1 MSDGADEPIF
11 KERNNTNN
19 ITHIKTM
26 TYSVARKLARV
37 AMIAMAL
44 ATASQASA
52 LKPKEYPDTFMIP
65 SRAIIASGSAE
76 NGKQLVA
83 VLYDTEN
90 LHFSD
95 PSAPRFLFLDRKGKI
110 ALGIG
115 GYLKG
120 TVQYDF
126 DGSTD
131 DGASLTTFDI
141 PVPNNPA
148 QRSQFYG
155 NANHSTIF
163 LQLVGHSD
171 MFGYYSAY
179 IQTTFQGDGAQGYG
193 VKVKQ
198 AYMRV
203 GYVTA
208 GLANSTFVDGAA
220 GTPVVDDQGPSG
232 EMAKKNVLVRY
243 APRFSDHLSG
253 AIGIEMPSV
262 TSTFNSQT
270 QKINQRVPDI
280 PIYLQYE
287 WGGGKSH
294 VRASGLLRNM
304 SYRDLVAKSNKFKTG
319 WAVQLSGVFNIY
331 DLTVFAQGAYGRG
344 YAAYLNDLSG
354 NDLDMVYDGTT
365 GKMTAPKTANFEIGA
380 SYSFSPKFSL
390 TGTFSKAMIFGL
402 KDVPSSTYR
411 YGQYL
416 GVNAFYDILPDLSFG
431 LEYFRGWRKDY
442 SNVTGHANSIMA
454 MMKYTF

>member
-1 MSDGADEPIF
+1 
-11 KERNNTNN
+11 
-19 ITHIKTM
+19 M
-26 TYSVARKLARV
+26 TYSVIRKSARTGFTLL
-37 AMIAMAL
+37 AL
-44 ATASQASA
+44 AAVSQTWA
-52 LKPKEYPDTFMIP
+52 LKPKEYPDTFLIP
-65 SRAIIASGSAE
+65 ERAIIASGTPE
-76 NGKQLVA
+76 NGRHLVA
-83 VLYDTEN
+83 VLYDSEN

-95 PSAPRFLFLDRKGKI
+95 PSAPRFLFLDRKGKV

-126 DGSTD
+126 DGSID
-131 DGASLTTFDI
+131 DGASLSTFDI

-163 LQLVGHSD
+163 LQLVGRSD
-171 MFGYYSAY
+171 KFGYYSAY
-179 IQTTFQGDGAQGYG
+179 IQTTFQGDGPQGYG

-220 GTPVVDDQGPSG
+220 GTPVVEDAGPSG
-232 EMAKKNVLVRY
+232 EMSRKNVLVRY

-253 AIGIEMPSV
+253 AIGVEVAPV
-262 TSTFNSQT
+262 TSTFNDVT

-280 PIYLQYE
+280 PVYLQYE

-304 SYRDLVAKSNKFKTG
+304 SYRDLVEHSNRFKTG

-331 DLTVFAQGAYGRG
+331 YLTLFAQGAYGRG
-344 YAAYLNDLSG
+344 YGAYINDMGG
-354 NDLDMVYDGTT
+354 NELDMVYDGTT
-365 GKMTAPKTANFEIGA
+365 GKMTAPKTANFELGA

-390 TGTFSKAMIFGL
+390 TGTFSKAMTFGL
-402 KDVPSSTYR
+402 SDLPATTYR

-416 GVNAFYDILPDLSFG
+416 GVNAFYEIVPELTLG
-431 LEYFRGWRKDY
+431 LQYFRGWRKDY
-442 SNVTGHANSIMA
+442 SDVTGHANSVMA
-454 MMKYTF
+454 MMKYSF

>member
-1 MSDGADEPIF
+1 M
-11 KERNNTNN
+11 TN
-19 ITHIKTM
+19 
-26 TYSVARKLARV
+26 SVIRKLACSGV
-37 AMIAMAL
+37 VML
-44 ATASQASA
+44 SLTAVFQAHA
-52 LKPKEYPDTFMIP
+52 LKPKEYPDTFLIP
-65 SRAIIASGSAE
+65 ERAIIASGTPE
-76 NGKQLVA
+76 NGRHLVA

-95 PSAPRFLFLDRKGKI
+95 PSAPRFLFLDRQGKV

-126 DGSTD
+126 DGSVD
-131 DGASLTTFDI
+131 NGASLSTFDI

-148 QRSQFYG
+148 QRNMFYG

-171 MFGYYSAY
+171 KFGYYSAY
-179 IQTTFQGDGAQGYG
+179 VQTTFQGDGAQGYG

-220 GTPVVDDQGPSG
+220 GTPVVEDAGPSG
-232 EMAKKNVLVRY
+232 EMSRKNVLVRY
-243 APRFSDHLSG
+243 APRFSDHFSA
-253 AIGIEMPSV
+253 AIGLEVPSV
-262 TSTFNSQT
+262 TSTFNDAT
-270 QKINQRVPDI
+270 QEINQRVPDI
-280 PIYLQYE
+280 PVYVQYE

-294 VRASGLLRNM
+294 VRASGLFRNM
-304 SYRDLVAKSNKFKTG
+304 SYRDMVDHRNRFKTG
-319 WAVQLSGVFNIY
+319 WAAQLSGVFNVY
-331 DLTVFAQGAYGRG
+331 DLTLFAQGAYGRG
-344 YAAYLNDLSG
+344 YGAYINDLGG
-354 NDLDMVYDGTT
+354 NNLDLVYDGTT
-365 GKMTAPKTANFEIGA
+365 GLMTAPRMANFELGV

-390 TGTFSKAMIFGL
+390 TGTYSKAMTFGL
-402 KDVPSSTYR
+402 QDMPSTTYR

-416 GVNAFYDILPDLSFG
+416 GVNAFYEIVPDFTLG

-442 SNVTGHANSIMA
+442 SDITGHANSIMA